1 MPWILQQEDPVAADL
16 RALLQILLL
25 HRAVVYLFQTAPMD
39 AGRLDLLQR
48 DAGDLPGDPPKVIK
62 SEIAFG
68 ALGEAHVLKTTGG
81 IA

>member
-39 AGRLDLLQR
+39 A
-48 DAGDLPGDPPKVIK
+48 
-62 SEIAFG
+62 
-68 ALGEAHVLKTTGG
+68 
-81 IA
+81 